1 MRCVLLFGL
10 LSIVTA
16 ICASAQ
22 EAAPSRV
29 LRKDFYVPSDPA
41 IRLFVREVSTAESKD
56 RKPILLIHGARV
68 PGLASFDLPIK
79 GGSFA
84 QDLAL
89 RGLDVYV
96 MDVRGYGA
104 STRPKQMDEPPSP
117 QAPLVRSNEVARDIA
132 AVVDWIRDHKKTP
145 QVALFG
151 WATGGQWA
159 GHYASL
165 YPERVS
171 ALIML
176 NSLYGASSK
185 HPLLGHGSDM
195 EDPQY
200 PGHFNQNSCGTYR
213 FNDAKSLLGAWDRS
227 IPTQD
232 KEQWRDP
239 AVVDAYVKGA
249 LASDK
254 TSTTRNPPSFRSPCG
269 ALEDSF
275 YMATGRQLWDAS
287 LITAPTLVVASERDF
302 WSRPEDRELLAKH
315 LVHAARVKVVE
326 IPGATHFVHLDRP
339 EHGRAQ
345 LLNDIMDFAAPK
357 CCLRTENR
365 IPGPLTRR

>member
-1 MRCVLLFGL
+1 MRLILI
-10 LSIVTA
+10 LSILCLSFGDAYAQKTS
-16 ICASAQ
+16 ASQ
-22 EAAPSRV
+22 ITRH
-29 LRKDFYVPSDPA
+29 DFYLPSDPGT
-41 IRLFVREVSTAESKD
+41 RLFVREVVTAETKE

-68 PGLASFDLPIK
+68 PGLASFDLPVK
-79 GGSFA
+79 GGSLA
-84 QDLAL
+84 EDLAI
-89 RGLDVYV
+89 RGLDVFV

-104 STRPKQMDEPPSP
+104 STRPRQMDEPPSP
-117 QAPLVRSNEVARDIA
+117 HAALVRSNEAARDIGA
-132 AVVDWIRDHKKTP
+132 AVDWIREHKKTP

-159 GHYASL
+159 GYYASL

-185 HPLLGHGSDM
+185 HQLMGHRSDM
-195 EDPQY
+195 EDPQQ
-200 PGHFNQNSCGTYR
+200 PGHFNQNNCGTYR

-227 IPTQD
+227 IPTQN

-239 AVVDAYVKGA
+239 AVANAYLKAA
-249 LASDK
+249 LASDS
-254 TSTTRNPPSFRSPCG
+254 TSPTRNPPSFRSPCG

-302 WSRPEDRELLAKH
+302 WSRPQDRELLAKH
-315 LVHAARVKVVE
+315 LVHAASLKVVV
-326 IPGATHFVHLDRP
+326 IPGATHFVHLDRA

-345 LLNDIMDFAAPK
+345 LLNDIVEFLAPK
-357 CCLRTENR
+357 CCLRT
-365 IPGPLTRR
+365 